1 MFFDIFVKSSE
12 QKILSLFAMNP
23 DQPFYGRQISRRLKI
38 SLGAVHGALSYLEKS
53 GVLFSQNIGRTKL
66 YRLGS
71 SNPIINIFKILNGLL
86 ILEPLTQALKA
97 NSIRII
103 LYGSYS
109 TGTFTSE
116 SDCDLFIISEEK
128 EQIIRHIDRF
138 TKKTNLDIRPI
149 IKSLVEWIKLEKEDP
164 EFVNE
169 LNLGITLWDKLADE
183 RGF

>member
-1 MFFDIFVKSSE
+1 ME
-12 QKILSLFAMNP
+12 
-23 DQPFYGRQISRRLKI
+23 
-38 SLGAVHGALSYLEKS
+38 SYLEKS
-53 GVLFSQNIGRTKL
+53 GILFSQNIGRTKL
-66 YRLGS
+66 YSLGS

-109 TGTFTSE
+109 TGTFASE

-128 EQIIRHIDRF
+128 EQIIGHIDRF
-138 TKKTNLDIRPI
+138 TRKTDLDIRPI

-169 LNLGITLWDKLADE
+169 LNHGITLWDKLDNE